1 MRRISSKHSLYS
13 MDKANSPVTRVELPI
28 QLTFETLDC
37 FGGQVKGAEDTLE
50 TLDFSRVNPATG
62 PVYLEGVKPGDVIAV
77 HVRDIRVKSPGVMI
91 AAPGA
96 GVLGELVTKSETL
109 MIPIEKGIARFKDL
123 ELPLNPMI
131 GVIGV
136 APAGEPISCGTPDC
150 HGGNMDTTLI
160 KSGSTLYLPV
170 QIDGAL
176 LAMGD
181 LHAAMGDGEI
191 MVSGVEV
198 AGEVD
203 VTIEI
208 AVGKKLAN
216 PLVVTEDK
224 VATLASADT
233 LDQAVAIATREMAQ
247 LLQGE
252 AGLSINE
259 AGMLMSAC
267 GNAEISQVVDPLK
280 TARFVMPRDILKK
293 LGVTYAF

>member
-1 MRRISSKHSLYS
+1 MKISSNHSLYS
-13 MDKANSPVTRVELPI
+13 MDKANSPVARVELPTR
-28 QLTFETLDC
+28 LTFETLDC
-37 FGGQVKGAEDTLE
+37 FGGQVKCERNTIE

-77 HVRDIRVKSPGVMI
+77 HIRDIKVKSPGVMV

-96 GVLGELVTKSETL
+96 GLLGELVTQSET
-109 MIPIEKGIARFKDL
+109 MMVPIENGKARFKEI

-136 APAGEPISCGTPDC
+136 APAGDSITCGTPDR

-160 KSGSTLYLPV
+160 KAGSTLYLPV
-170 QIDGAL
+170 QVEGAL

-191 MVSGVEV
+191 MISGIEV

-203 VTIEI
+203 VTVEL
-208 AVGKKLAN
+208 AAGKKLVN
-216 PLVVTEDK
+216 PLIVTEK
-224 VATLASADT
+224 VVATLASAES
-233 LDQAVAIATREMAQ
+233 LDQAVEVATREMAQ
-247 LLQGE
+247 LLQE
-252 AGLSINE
+252 EEGLSLNE

-280 TARFVMPRDILKK
+280 TARFTMPRWVMKK

>member
-1 MRRISSKHSLYS
+1 MKISRQHAVYS
-13 MDKANSPVTRVELPI
+13 MDKNNVPVARVALPAR
-28 QLTFETLDC
+28 LTFETLDC
-37 FGGQVKGAEDTLE
+37 FGGQVKCERDTVE
-50 TLDFSRVNPATG
+50 TLDFMRVNPATG
-62 PVYLEGVKPGDVIAV
+62 PVYLEGVKAGDVIAV
-77 HVRDIRVKSPGVMI
+77 HICDIKVKSPGVMV

-96 GVLGELVTKSETL
+96 GVLGGMVTESQTLLVPLENGVT
-109 MIPIEKGIARFKDL
+109 RFKDL
-123 ELPLNPMI
+123 EIPLNPMI

-136 APAGEPISCGTPDC
+136 APAGEPVPCGTPDR

-160 KSGSTLYLPV
+160 AAGSTLYLPV
-170 QIDGAL
+170 QVDGAL

-203 VTIEI
+203 VTVEL
-208 AVGKKLAN
+208 AAGKKLNN
-216 PLVVTEDK
+216 PLVVTENV
-224 VATLASADT
+224 VATLASAGS
-233 LDQAVAIATREMAQ
+233 LDEAVETAVKEMAE
-247 LLQGE
+247 LLQQE
-252 AGLSINE
+252 AGLSLNE

-280 TARFVMPRDILKK
+280 TARFTMPRRIMKK

>member
-1 MRRISSKHSLYS
+1 MRISSKHSLYS
-13 MDKANSPVTRVELPI
+13 MDKGNAPVARVALPAR
-28 QLTFETLDC
+28 LTFETLDC
-37 FGGQVKGAEDTLE
+37 FGGQVKSEADTLE
-50 TLDFSRVNPATG
+50 NLDFSKVNPATG
-62 PVYLEGVKPGDVIAV
+62 PVYFNGIRPGDVIAV
-77 HVRDIRVKSPGVMI
+77 HIRDIRVKSPGIMI

-96 GVLGELVTKSETL
+96 GVLGDLVTKSETL
-109 MIPIEKGIARFKDL
+109 MLPLAKGMAKFKDL
-123 ELPLNPMI
+123 EIPLNPMI

-170 QIDGAL
+170 QVEGAL
-176 LAMGD
+176 LALGD
-181 LHAAMGDGEI
+181 LHAAMGNGEI
-191 MVSGVEV
+191 MVTGVEV

-208 AVGKKLAN
+208 APGKKLTN
-216 PLVVTEDK
+216 PLVVTEDQ
-224 VATLASADT
+224 VATLASAVT
-233 LDQAVAIATREMAQ
+233 LDEAVVVATREMAQ

-267 GNAEISQVVDPLK
+267 GQAEISQVVDPLK
-280 TARFVMPRDILKK
+280 TARFTMPRGIMKK
-293 LGVTYAF
+293 LGVTFAF